1 MPPHL
6 LNRAG
11 PRSVALE
18 TTLLAHGVPPGE
30 GMPLAER
37 LAEIV
42 REQSAEP
49 AFVGVYAGVPTVG
62 LTNAELSEILAADG
76 VPKLNTANLG
86 LALHRGTHGATTVS
100 TTLELAAAAGVRV
113 FATGGIGGVHHGYHM
128 LPDISSDLHALARH
142 PVAVVASGVKS
153 ILDVPATREVLE
165 TLGVPVVG
173 YGTDRFPAF
182 YMREGGAGVD
192 GRFDSEDDLAAFL
205 AHELPRRP
213 CAVLVCNPVPSDF
226 EIARADWTRWMA
238 AAQKRAAGA
247 GGRSLTP
254 VMLEALHE
262 VSGGATLRA
271 NLGLVESNARLA
283 GALAARMGLPSKTLG
298 TWATS
303 V

>member
-1 MPPHL
+1 MPPQL

-18 TTLLAHGVPPGE
+18 TTLLVHGVPRGE
-30 GMPLAER
+30 GPGLAER

-42 REQSAEP
+42 REQGAEP

-62 LTNAELSEILAADG
+62 LTGAELAEILAADA

-86 LALHRGTHGATTVS
+86 VALHRGTHGATTVS

-113 FATGGIGGVHHGYHM
+113 FATGGIGGVHYGYHM
-128 LPDISSDLHALARH
+128 LPDVSSDLHALARY

-182 YMREGGAGVD
+182 YMRDGGASVD
-192 GRFDSEDDLAAFL
+192 ARFDSEEELAAFL
-205 AHELPRRP
+205 AAELPRRP
-213 CAVLVCNPVPSDF
+213 CAVLVCNPVPCDL

-238 AAQKRAAGA
+238 AARKRAAGA

-254 VMLEALHE
+254 IMLEALHE
-262 VSGGATLRA
+262 VSEGATLRA

-283 GALAARMGLPSKTLG
+283 AALAARMALPGKVLG
-298 TWATS
+298 TWATP